1 MNAVDAC
8 IYLNGRKLMHRAL
21 VARER
26 RSAAGQHLVTLR
38 YLSAAF
44 SDASISHQEVSADP
58 NPLLITGYA
67 DGGAEQPL
75 AAAFES
81 KPLRAAAAETL
92 WVGDMDSLNKIPH
105 GAQTVTLDRQK
116 SVSDG
121 AALMDLIAA
130 RMNKLPPGNLSVIEI
145 VGATGGRRDHEWA
158 NIAEIHHAFRA
169 LPNVVIIVQPSIILF
184 GPSTQLTIEGYPK
197 GSPLS
202 CFTSDPDHE
211 LVLEGLEYSG
221 KYCMRRPS
229 SGLSNVSLGNRIT
242 VKSGAENA
250 IGLAGGWSSL
260 VLGHDEECYF
270 LSDQC

>member
-8 IYLNGRKLMHRAL
+8 IFLNGRKLMHRAL
-21 VARER
+21 FARER
-26 RSAAGQHLVTLR
+26 MSVENRHCVTLN
-38 YLSAAF
+38 YHSAAF
-44 SDASISHQEVSADP
+44 SGASIVHQKVSADP

-81 KPLRAAAAETL
+81 KPLNEIAAETL
-92 WVGDMDSLNKIPH
+92 WVGDMDSLKKIPQ
-105 GAQTVTLDRQK
+105 GARTVTLDRQK

-121 AALMDLIAA
+121 AALMDMIAV
-130 RMNKLPPGNLSVIEI
+130 RMGKSAPGTLSVIEI

-158 NIAEIHHAFRA
+158 NLAEIQNVFRA
-169 LPNVVIIVQPSIILF
+169 LPAVVIILQPSIILF
-184 GPSTQLTIEGYPK
+184 GPAVQLTIEGYPK
-197 GSPLS
+197 GWPLS
-202 CFTSDPDHE
+202 CFASDPDHE

-229 SGLSNVSLGNRIT
+229 TGLSNVSLGNTIT
-242 VKSGAENA
+242 VKSEAASA
-250 IGLAGGWSSL
+250 IGLAVGWSYL

-270 LSDQC
+270 LTDQH